1 MATREN
7 MAERGDIPERKQ
19 SRELDILRRD
29 TAAVARLLRQAK
41 LDELHQEL
49 EQTKAQLDYA
59 ESRLSGDSTESE

>member
-19 SRELDILRRD
+19 SRELDSLRRD

-49 EQTKAQLDYA
+49 EQANAQLDYP

>member
-7 MAERGDIPERKQ
+7 MAERGDIPERKK
-19 SRELDILRRD
+19 SRELDSLRRD

>member
-1 MATREN
+1 MATRGN

-19 SRELDILRRD
+19 SRELDSLRRD
-29 TAAVARLLRQAK
+29 TAAVTRLLRQAK

-49 EQTKAQLDYA
+49 EQAKAQLDYA

>member
-1 MATREN
+1 MATRAI

-19 SRELDILRRD
+19 SRELDSLRRD

>member
-1 MATREN
+1 MTPRDN

-19 SRELDILRRD
+19 SRELDSLRRD
-29 TAAVARLLRQAK
+29 TAAIARLLRQAN

-49 EQTKAQLDYA
+49 AQAKTQLDSA

>member
-1 MATREN
+1 MAAREN

-19 SRELDILRRD
+19 YRELDSLRRD

-49 EQTKAQLDYA
+49 EQAKAQLDYA
-59 ESRLSGDSTESE
+59 ESRLSSDSTESE